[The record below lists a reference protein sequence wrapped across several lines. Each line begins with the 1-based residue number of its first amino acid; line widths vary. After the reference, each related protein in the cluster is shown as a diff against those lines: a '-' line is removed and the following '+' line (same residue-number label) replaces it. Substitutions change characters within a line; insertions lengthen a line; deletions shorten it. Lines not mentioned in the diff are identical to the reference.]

1 VRLELW
7 QTVDSHLRSGDVQGA
22 ARYLE
27 SELRTT
33 AKDRFASLANA
44 HFTNSPR
51 DVHAHIAEF
60 VAACQRK
67 FEVRAV
73 YLEMN
78 GFDINYD
85 RWYFDS
91 LGYTEYSEDPDDME
105 WLCEWTSPDWKQFTL
120 TGLEQT
126 QDDFRWY
133 MENKIYDR
141 KTHVAEIE
149 IATLLVMV
157 RFVQLIRSS
166 LDVGPLDFSI
176 PLLATAHDF
185 DIFGRFVTKEIG

>member
-1 VRLELW
+1 MNVDLWRIVDSYLRANDIDAAAADLELR
-7 QTVDSHLRSGDVQGA
+7 LRNA
-22 ARYLE
+22 A
-27 SELRTT
+27 T
-33 AKDRFASLANA
+33 DRFASLADSY
-44 HFTNSPR
+44 FTNSPQH
-51 DVHAHIAEF
+51 VLGHINKFIVTCQSEF
-60 VAACQRK
+60 D
-67 FEVRAV
+67 VRAV

-91 LGYTEYSEDPDDME
+91 FAYTEYSGDPDDLD
-105 WLCEWTSPDWKQFTL
+105 WLCDWASPSWDQFTL
-120 TGLEQT
+120 NGLKET

-133 MENKIYDR
+133 IENKIYEN
-141 KTHVAEIE
+141 KTHEEERE

-166 LDVGPLDFSI
+166 LNAGSLQCSA

-185 DIFGRFVTKEIG
+185 DMVGRFIPTSAG